1 MAAEPIPP
9 IKFSLTNILRFFSFM
24 SPFLITFCILLIS
37 ILANNIT
44 KGLIFLIG
52 ITIITF
58 LTYLLKNTLKS
69 KQSELASPFCNILP
83 FPFTTNYG
91 TDGIYNSPSLS
102 TTIIAFTAAYLIF
115 PMQMNKHSNPMLI
128 AFLIGILGVNASIEV
143 SDKCT
148 PYSGVVL
155 GALVGMIFGILYYSM
170 LEASGNRDLAYFTEV
185 ISNNTQ
191 CSRPGQNKFKCAV
204 YKNGVEMTEFSN
216 ANNVGGNNDVP
227 TVATPSNYEIE
238 YKDTFLVDSTPSS
251 IKKVPNQEN
260 QKYLIPIPGHFE
272 KYLDFSGLDV
282 NDLSSSWFNQLP
294 DDVAKNQVIYRADI
308 ISKIVGCEDS
318 VKSLYNDN
326 FPLNVKNPGTYLTQC
341 LSGGDPMNPMNPKV
355 VAVKLEKQADN
366 GKKYVAIPTD
376 ITEAEINSN
385 LDLSVCNILSQYLGC
400 DTCEPNKT
408 KLSGIISNSQ
418 IISKN
423 LYELKTPASG
433 NKKQLLVAKC
443 PNTAIDNT
451 SVGDFI
457 SIDQWKK
464 IPNPNN
470 ISLGSY
476 LQSADRPLSNS

>member
-9 IKFSLTNILRFFSFM
+9 ITFSLTNILRFFSFM

-170 LEASGNRDLAYFTEV
+170 LAASGNTDLAYFTEV

-227 TVATPSNYEIE
+227 TVATPSNYEYEIE
-238 YKDTFLVDSTPSS
+238 YKDTFLVDSTPST

-260 QKYLIPIPGHFE
+260 QKYLIPIPGYFE
-272 KYLDFSGLDV
+272 NYLDFSGLNV
-282 NDLSSSWFNQLP
+282 NDLSKSWFNQLP
-294 DDVAKNQVIYRADI
+294 IDDQTKVIARADI

-318 VKSLYNDN
+318 VKSFYNEK

-341 LSGGDPMNPMNPKV
+341 LSGGDPMNPMDPKV
-355 VAVKLEKQADN
+355 VAIKLEHNAGN

-376 ITEAEINSN
+376 ISINTVNN
-385 LDLSVCNILSQYLGC
+385 LDLSVCNILSQYIGC
-400 DTCEPNKT
+400 DPCETNKT
-408 KLSGIISNSQ
+408 KLRDFIDDTEINNN
-418 IISKN
+418 N
-423 LYELKTPASG
+423 LYELETDTNG
-433 NKKQLLVAKC
+433 NNKHLLVAKC
-443 PNTAIDNT
+443 PTTAIDNT

-457 SIDQWKK
+457 SIDQWTD
-464 IPNPNN
+464 
-470 ISLGSY
+470 ISNHNGNLGSY
-476 LQSADRPLSNS
+476 LQNADRPLSNS